1 MEEPDG
7 LYKNMHLSSQ
17 LADVDSSC
25 TEASEVDVLDVSIQN
40 MSIHGKFVFT
50 FLLPCLLG

>member
-7 LYKNMHLSSQ
+7 LDENMHLTSQ

-25 TEASEVDVLDVSIQN
+25 TEAPEVNILESMFRKSRQILPSFRYN
-40 MSIHGKFVFT
+40 KFIRNA
-50 FLLPCLLG
+50 